1 MPKKSATS
9 FDDNI
14 SYVKQTLRAKAERRN
29 PGQSER
35 ASGSSTAAL
44 ENKVAKLYEAMQKQS
59 ELSQQKLAEVQQEA
73 EQTKR
78 TLANTR
84 DYLSKKEELE
94 EASANAKRSQTPREY
109 DDQEELAK
117 SIKEKEEDDKLVGDK
132 EPEDST
138 EPAKT
143 APPPMSF
150 DDFLAGSA
158 QPAVEPPAA
167 PTPEV
172 EVSKVTGTP
181 KKLNLG
187 EIIRV
192 GGSNHIKITNLFG
205 IRTGQNSVPGRE
217 GKHSKG
223 VDYVGFSEDG
233 TSNVP
238 IVVADGTIIDIGL
251 DGDGKAISPTRGAA
265 LGYYA
270 DVKVETASGPKVF
283 RYGHLGPSLMKNKE
297 ALLNKTVVKGEA
309 LYPKPPE
316 GYVSTGSIT
325 GPHVKLQ
332 VSSLNGSTMAKD
344 FENNDPSD
352 YL

>member
-94 EASANAKRSQTPREY
+94 EANAKRSQTPREY

-117 SIKEKEEDDKLVGDK
+117 STKEKEEDDKLVGDK

-158 QPAVEPPAA
+158 QPTVEPPAA

-297 ALLNKTVVKGEA
+297 ALLNKPVVKGEA

>member
-14 SYVKQTLRAKAERRN
+14 SYIKQTLRAKAERRN

-94 EASANAKRSQTPREY
+94 EANAKRSQTPREY
-109 DDQEELAK
+109 DNQEELAK
-117 SIKEKEEDDKLVGDK
+117 STKEKEEDDKLVGDK

-297 ALLNKTVVKGEA
+297 ALLNKPVVKGEA

>member
-94 EASANAKRSQTPREY
+94 EANAKRSQTPREY

-117 SIKEKEEDDKLVGDK
+117 STKEKEEDDKLVGDK

-158 QPAVEPPAA
+158 QPTVEPPAA

-223 VDYVGFSEDG
+223 GDYVGFSEDG

-238 IVVADGTIIDIGL
+238 VVVADGTIIDIGL

-297 ALLNKTVVKGEA
+297 ALLNKPVVKGEA

>member
-94 EASANAKRSQTPREY
+94 EANAKRSQTPREY

-117 SIKEKEEDDKLVGDK
+117 STKEKEEDDKLVGDK

-158 QPAVEPPAA
+158 QPTVEPPAA

-238 IVVADGTIIDIGL
+238 VVVADGTIIDIGL

-297 ALLNKTVVKGEA
+297 ALLNKPVVKGEA

>member
-94 EASANAKRSQTPREY
+94 EANAKRSQTPREY

-117 SIKEKEEDDKLVGDK
+117 STKEKEEDDKLVGDK

-158 QPAVEPPAA
+158 QPTVEPPAA

-238 IVVADGTIIDIGL
+238 IVVADGTIIAIGL

-297 ALLNKTVVKGEA
+297 SLLNKPVVKGEA

>member
-94 EASANAKRSQTPREY
+94 EANASAKRSQTSRED
-109 DDQEELAK
+109 DDQEDLAK

-138 EPAKT
+138 ELAKT
-143 APPPMSF
+143 VLPPMSF

-158 QPAVEPPAA
+158 QPAAETPAT
-167 PTPEV
+167 PTPEE

-192 GGSNHIKITNLFG
+192 GGANNIKITNLFG

-238 IVVADGTIIDIGL
+238 VVVADGTIINIGL

-297 ALLNKTVVKGEA
+297 ALLNKPVVKGEA

-332 VSSLNGSTMAKD
+332 VSSLNGSTVAGD